1 MKEKIRIVSEALT
14 EDSLN
19 VLFEIDNIQKKIPA
33 ELYLEE
39 PENSEKAYKKLFKKS
54 IQILDALFYKDEL
67 SRIIDEV
74 AVEIT
79 ESAYDGELR
88 AEEYANLKQDLSISS
103 LQFFEEELIL
113 VFHSPKIFLK
123 NAINVQTDYSLE
135 IEDLNIDM

>member
-1 MKEKIRIVSEALT
+1 MKEKIAIVSEALT

-19 VLFEIDNIQKKIPA
+19 VLFEVDNIQKKIPA

-39 PENSEKAYKKLFKKS
+39 PENSEKAYKKLLRKSKKV
-54 IQILDALFYKDEL
+54 LETLFYKDEL

-79 ESAYDGELR
+79 ESAYEGELR
-88 AEEYANLKQDLSISS
+88 AEEYINLKQDLSISS
-103 LQFFEEELIL
+103 IQFFEEELII
-113 VFHSPKIFLK
+113 VFLSPKIFLK
-123 NAINVQTDYSLE
+123 NTINVQTDYSLE